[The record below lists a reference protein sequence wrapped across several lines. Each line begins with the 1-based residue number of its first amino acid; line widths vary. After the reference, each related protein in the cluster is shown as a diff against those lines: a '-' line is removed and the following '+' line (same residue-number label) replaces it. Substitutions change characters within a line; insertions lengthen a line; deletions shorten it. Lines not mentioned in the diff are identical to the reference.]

1 MAGTIGLD
9 GHRIMGGPM
18 HDVYISGALTA
29 LADGA
34 RARVFYELLAEIVS
48 ERGLRPYLPHR
59 ATDPVAAPDLD
70 PRSVYEIDRARV
82 ARSRLVIAHA
92 GTPSFGVG
100 IEVEIA
106 REHGVP
112 VILVAERERTVSR
125 ILLGSPAV
133 VDIVRFTDL
142 AALRHALG
150 DAIDRATKTT
160 EDQAP
165 DAVVQRFLGSL
176 GTARQL
182 PDAEIAA
189 LLRVAD
195 VDGEP
200 ASAIRQAIADG
211 KLFGAGLRDLVG
223 RHALRGADLAAF
235 VLHDVLERPFT
246 EIGRTLGSEP
256 RAARRRVE
264 QARIK
269 LRLAPDADLAV
280 IGQWLVTELIAPPTR
295 ALQLRLFATSQ
306 QPERTAPAAD
316 AAGGG
321 SDRESHEQGATE
333 AEDHRQ
339 AGLAVE
345 EGESRA

>member
-1 MAGTIGLD
+1 MD
-9 GHRIMGGPM
+9 E
-18 HDVYISGALTA
+18 VYISGALTA
-29 LADGA
+29 IADGA
-34 RARVFYELLAEIVS
+34 RARVFYELLAEIVA
-48 ERGLRPYLPHR
+48 ECGLRPYLPHR
-59 ATDPVAAPDLD
+59 STDPVAAPELD

-82 ARSRLVIAHA
+82 ARSGLVIAYA

-106 REHGVP
+106 RERGIP
-112 VILVAERERTVSR
+112 VIIVAERDRTVSR

-133 VDIVRFTDL
+133 VDVVRFSDL
-142 AALRHALG
+142 AALRQALG
-150 DAIDRATKTT
+150 DAIVRATKTT
-160 EDQAP
+160 GEQTP

-176 GTARQL
+176 GAARQL
-182 PDAEIAA
+182 PEAEVAA

-200 ASAIRQAIADG
+200 GTAIRRAVADG
-211 KLFGAGLRDLVG
+211 RLFGAGLRDLVG

-235 VLHDVLERPFT
+235 VLHDILERPFA
-246 EIGRTLGSEP
+246 EIARTLGADP

-269 LRLAPDADLAV
+269 LQLAPDAELAV

-295 ALQLRLFATSQ
+295 ALQLRLFGNST
-306 QPERTAPAAD
+306 EAPTAD
-316 AAGGG
+316 AAPGHAQMK
-321 SDRESHEQGATE
+321 ENHEQRPTE

-345 EGESRA
+345 EGEPRA

>member
-1 MAGTIGLD
+1 MD
-9 GHRIMGGPM
+9 E
-18 HDVYISGALTA
+18 VYISGALTA
-29 LADGA
+29 IADGA

-48 ERGLRPYLPHR
+48 ECGLRPYLPHQS
-59 ATDPVAAPDLD
+59 TDPVAAPDLD
-70 PRSVYEIDRARV
+70 PRTVYEIDRARV
-82 ARSRLVIAHA
+82 SRSGLVIAYA

-106 REHGVP
+106 REHGIP
-112 VILVAERERTVSR
+112 VIVVAERDRTVSR

-133 VDIVRFTDL
+133 VDVVRFTDL
-142 AALRHALG
+142 AALRQALG
-150 DAIDRATKTT
+150 DAIARATKTPG
-160 EDQAP
+160 DQAP

-176 GTARQL
+176 GAARQL
-182 PDAEIAA
+182 PEAEIAA

-195 VDGEP
+195 LDGEP
-200 ASAIRQAIADG
+200 ASAIRKAVADG

-235 VLHDVLERPFT
+235 VLHDILERTFAD
-246 EIGRTLGSEP
+246 IARTLGADP
-256 RAARRRVE
+256 RAMRKRVE

-269 LRLAPDADLAV
+269 LQLPADADLAV

-295 ALQLRLFATSQ
+295 ALQLRLFAKA
-306 QPERTAPAAD
+306 APAAD
-316 AAGGG
+316 ADSGRGDKADAAEGRG
-321 SDRESHEQGATE
+321 DKKVESHEQRPTE

-345 EGESRA
+345 KGEPRA

>member
-1 MAGTIGLD
+1 ML
-9 GHRIMGGPM
+9 
-18 HDVYISGALTA
+18 DVYISGALTA
-29 LADGA
+29 IADGA

-48 ERGLRPYLPHR
+48 ECGLRPYLPHH

-82 ARSRLVIAHA
+82 ARSGLILAYA

-106 REHGVP
+106 REHGIP
-112 VILVAERERTVSR
+112 VILVAERDRTVSR

-133 VDIVRFTDL
+133 VDVVRFTDL
-142 AALRHALG
+142 AALRGALG
-150 DAIDRATKTT
+150 DAIARATKRTAEHSPET
-160 EDQAP
+160 
-165 DAVVQRFLGSL
+165 VVQRFLGSL
-176 GTARQL
+176 GAARQL
-182 PDAEIAA
+182 PEAEIAA

-195 VDGEP
+195 LDGD
-200 ASAIRQAIADG
+200 AAAAIRKAVSEG

-235 VLHDVLERPFT
+235 ILHDILERPFA
-246 EIGRTLGSEP
+246 EIARTLGADP
-256 RAARRRVE
+256 RAAKRRVE
-264 QARIK
+264 QAR
-269 LRLAPDADLAV
+269 LRLQLAADADLAV

-295 ALQLRLFATSQ
+295 ALQLRLFGTSTQ
-306 QPERTAPAAD
+306 KVD
-316 AAGGG
+316 V
-321 SDRESHEQGATE
+321 DEQRPTK

-345 EGESRA
+345 KGEPRA

>member
-1 MAGTIGLD
+1 MN
-9 GHRIMGGPM
+9 
-18 HDVYISGALTA
+18 DVYISGALTA

-34 RARVFYELLAEIVS
+34 RTRVFYELLAEIVS
-48 ERGLRPYLPHR
+48 DCGLQPYLPHR
-59 ATDPVAAPDLD
+59 STDPIAAPDLD
-70 PRSVYEIDRARV
+70 PRSVYDIDRARV
-82 ARSRLVIAHA
+82 ARSGLVIAYA

-106 REHGVP
+106 REHGIP
-112 VILVAERERTVSR
+112 VILVAERDRTVSR

-150 DAIDRATKTT
+150 DAIARATKVGA
-160 EDQAP
+160 EQAP

-176 GTARQL
+176 SAARHL
-182 PDAEIAA
+182 PEAEVAA
-189 LLRVAD
+189 LLRVAE

-200 ASAIRQAIADG
+200 ASAIRTAIVDG

-246 EIGRTLGSEP
+246 EIARTLGSEA
-256 RAARRRVE
+256 RTARRRVE

-269 LRLAPDADLAV
+269 LQLAPDADLAV

-295 ALQLRLFATSQ
+295 ALQLRLFANSGQ
-306 QPERTAPAAD
+306 IAPAAD
-316 AAGGG
+316 AAAGG
-321 SDRESHEQGATE
+321 SDEENHEQGTDE
-333 AEDHRQ
+333 AKDRGQ

-345 EGESRA
+345 KGEPRA

>member
-1 MAGTIGLD
+1 
-9 GHRIMGGPM
+9 MGGPM
-18 HDVYISGALTA
+18 NDVYISGALTA

-34 RARVFYELLAEIVS
+34 RTRVFYELLAEIVS
-48 ERGLRPYLPHR
+48 DCGLQPYLPHR
-59 ATDPVAAPDLD
+59 STDPIAAPDLD
-70 PRSVYEIDRARV
+70 PRSVYDIDRARV
-82 ARSRLVIAHA
+82 ARSGLVIAYA

-106 REHGVP
+106 REHGIP
-112 VILVAERERTVSR
+112 VILVAERDRTVSR

-133 VDIVRFTDL
+133 VDIVRFTNL

-150 DAIDRATKTT
+150 DAIARATKVGA
-160 EDQAP
+160 EQAP
-165 DAVVQRFLGSL
+165 AAVVQRFLGSL
-176 GTARQL
+176 GAARHL
-182 PDAEIAA
+182 PEAEVAA
-189 LLRVAD
+189 LLRVAE

-200 ASAIRQAIADG
+200 ASAIRKAIADG

-246 EIGRTLGSEP
+246 EIARTLGSEA
-256 RAARRRVE
+256 RTARRRVE

-269 LRLAPDADLAV
+269 LQLAPDADLAV

-295 ALQLRLFATSQ
+295 ALQLRLFNSAHATS
-306 QPERTAPAAD
+306 EAPAAD
-316 AAGGG
+316 AAAGD
-321 SDRESHEQGATE
+321 SDEENHEQGTDE
-333 AEDHRQ
+333 AKDRRQ

-345 EGESRA
+345 KGEPRA

>member
-1 MAGTIGLD
+1 MD
-9 GHRIMGGPM
+9 
-18 HDVYISGALTA
+18 DVYISGALTA
-29 LADGA
+29 ITDGA
-34 RARVFYELLAEIVS
+34 RARVFYELLAEIVT
-48 ERGLRPYLPHR
+48 ECGLRPYLPHQPTW

-70 PRSVYEIDRARV
+70 PRSVYDIDRARV
-82 ARSRLVIAHA
+82 ARSGLVIAYA

-106 REHGVP
+106 RERGIP
-112 VILVAERERTVSR
+112 VILVAERDRTVSR

-133 VDIVRFTDL
+133 VDVVRFTDL
-142 AALRHALG
+142 AALRQALG
-150 DAIDRATKTT
+150 DAIARVTKTAS
-160 EDQAP
+160 EQAP

-176 GTARQL
+176 GAARQL
-182 PDAEIAA
+182 PEAEVAA

-195 VDGEP
+195 LDGEP
-200 ASAIRQAIADG
+200 AGAIRTAVTDG

-235 VLHDVLERPFT
+235 VLHDILERPFGD
-246 EIGRTLGSEP
+246 IARTLGADP
-256 RAARRRVE
+256 RTVRRRVE

-269 LRLAPDADLAV
+269 LQLAADADLAV

-295 ALQLRLFATSQ
+295 ALQLRLFSNSQ
-306 QPERTAPAAD
+306 K
-316 AAGGG
+316 AGN
-321 SDRESHEQGATE
+321 DEQRPTE

-345 EGESRA
+345 KGEPRA